1 MAKYI
6 SLFGGTTTDT
16 TVQVVKENQIVIGYG
31 PYMAMNRY
39 VVYKV
44 EHTDDGYIYHL
55 LNLDTKKTDRTDI
68 LQPLSR
74 KHGIGRYYDDANPQF
89 MDAFEVALLVEEAE
103 KQAAEEARQA
113 EQERQRVECVKAV
126 GRERF
131 AALLPPT
138 AKAVIVAELR
148 QDESDHM
155 TDYFAYRTVR
165 TVILGFS
172 SHTRDLFS
180 EMRKHA
186 SNFPETAYLAEANE
200 EYEHRE
206 KYSMGAGYDDA
217 NPQFMD
223 AFEVALLVEEAE
235 KQAAEEARQAEQERQ
250 RVECVK
256 AVGRERF
263 AALLPPTAKAV
274 IVAELRQDESDHMT
288 DYFAYRTVRTVIL
301 GFSSHTRDLFSEM
314 RKHASNFPETA
325 YLAEANEEY
334 EHREKYS
341 MGAGYYLG
349 QSKYYGWIIHKS
361 PIYNRERTIEDFAYI
376 AGDEANIRLSNA
388 TAERS
393 GKRHETVVQDDF
405 VIVDYSDKAIAVFG
419 DTKPIKTE
427 LSALGGRF
435 NSRLTHEGE
444 KKAGWIFQKSKEE
457 QVRRLIG
464 MNE

>member
-16 TVQVVKENQIVIGYG
+16 TVQVVKENQIVIGFG
-31 PYMAMNRY
+31 PYSTTNRY

-44 EHTDDGYIYHL
+44 EHTEDGYMYHL
-55 LNLDTKKTDRTDI
+55 LNLETKKTDCTDI
-68 LQPLSR
+68 LQPLSCQY
-74 KHGIGRYYDDANPQF
+74 GIGKYYDDKNPQF
-89 MDAFEVALLVEEAE
+89 MDAFEVALLVEKAE

-131 AALLPPT
+131 AAILPPT

-180 EMRKHA
+180 EMRKYA
-186 SNFPETAYLAEANE
+186 SNLPETAYLAEPC
-200 EYEHRE
+200 
-206 KYSMGAGYDDA
+206 DD
-217 NPQFMD
+217 
-223 AFEVALLVEEAE
+223 
-235 KQAAEEARQAEQERQ
+235 
-250 RVECVK
+250 
-256 AVGRERF
+256 
-263 AALLPPTAKAV
+263 
-274 IVAELRQDESDHMT
+274 
-288 DYFAYRTVRTVIL
+288 
-301 GFSSHTRDLFSEM
+301 
-314 RKHASNFPETA
+314 
-325 YLAEANEEY
+325 Y

-349 QSKYYGWIIHKS
+349 QSKYYGWIIKKT
-361 PIYNRERTIEDFAYI
+361 PIYNRERTIEDFAYT

-393 GKRHETVVQDDF
+393 DKRPETVVQGNF

-444 KKAGWIFQKSKEE
+444 RKAGWIFQKTKEA
-457 QVRRLIG
+457 QVRELIG
-464 MNE
+464 KNE

>member
-1 MAKYI
+1 MTKYI

-16 TVQVVKENQIVIGYG
+16 TVQVVKENQIIIGYG

-44 EHTDDGYIYHL
+44 EHTADGYMYHL
-55 LNLDTKKTDRTDI
+55 LNLETKEIDRTDI
-68 LQPLSR
+68 LQPLSC
-74 KHGIGRYYDDANPQF
+74 KHGIGRYYDDKNPEF
-89 MDAFEVALLVEEAE
+89 MDAFEVALLVQEAE
-103 KQAAEEARQA
+103 KKAADKARQA
-113 EQERQRVECVKAV
+113 EREQQRVECVKAV

-186 SNFPETAYLAEANE
+186 ANFPETAYL
-200 EYEHRE
+200 
-206 KYSMGAGYDDA
+206 
-217 NPQFMD
+217 
-223 AFEVALLVEEAE
+223 
-235 KQAAEEARQAEQERQ
+235 
-250 RVECVK
+250 
-256 AVGRERF
+256 
-263 AALLPPTAKAV
+263 
-274 IVAELRQDESDHMT
+274 
-288 DYFAYRTVRTVIL
+288 
-301 GFSSHTRDLFSEM
+301 SE
-314 RKHASNFPETA
+314 P
-325 YLAEANEEY
+325 NEEY

-349 QSKYYGWIIHKS
+349 RSKYYGWIIKKT
-361 PIYNRERTIEDFAYI
+361 PIYNRERTIEDFAYT
-376 AGDEANIRLSNA
+376 AGDEENIRLSGA
-388 TAERS
+388 TAERT
-393 GKRHETVVQDDF
+393 GKRPETVVQGDF
-405 VIVDYSDKAIAVFG
+405 ILVDYSDKAIAVFG
-419 DTKPIKTE
+419 DTKPIKAE

-444 KKAGWIFQKSKEE
+444 KRVGWIFQKSKEE

-464 MNE
+464 MSE

>member
-16 TVQVVKENQIVIGYG
+16 TVQVVKENQIVIGFG
-31 PYMAMNRY
+31 PYSTTNRY

-44 EHTDDGYIYHL
+44 EHTADDYMYHMID
-55 LNLDTKKTDRTDI
+55 LDTKEIRCTDI
-68 LQPLSR
+68 LQPLSCQY
-74 KHGIGRYYDDANPQF
+74 GIGKYYDDKNPQF
-89 MDAFEVALLVEEAE
+89 MDAFEVALLVEKAE
-103 KQAAEEARQA
+103 KQAAEEARQT

-131 AALLPPT
+131 AAILPPT

-180 EMRKHA
+180 EMRKYA
-186 SNFPETAYLAEANE
+186 SNLPETAYLAEPC
-200 EYEHRE
+200 
-206 KYSMGAGYDDA
+206 DD
-217 NPQFMD
+217 
-223 AFEVALLVEEAE
+223 
-235 KQAAEEARQAEQERQ
+235 
-250 RVECVK
+250 
-256 AVGRERF
+256 
-263 AALLPPTAKAV
+263 
-274 IVAELRQDESDHMT
+274 
-288 DYFAYRTVRTVIL
+288 
-301 GFSSHTRDLFSEM
+301 
-314 RKHASNFPETA
+314 
-325 YLAEANEEY
+325 Y

-349 QSKYYGWIIHKS
+349 QSKYYGWIIKKT
-361 PIYNRERTIEDFAYI
+361 PIYNRERTIEDFSYT

-393 GKRHETVVQDDF
+393 DKRPETVVQGDF

-444 KKAGWIFQKSKEE
+444 KKAGWIFQKTKEA
-457 QVRRLIG
+457 QVRELIG
-464 MNE
+464 KNE

>member
-1 MAKYI
+1 M
-6 SLFGGTTTDT
+6 
-16 TVQVVKENQIVIGYG
+16 
-31 PYMAMNRY
+31 
-39 VVYKV
+39 
-44 EHTDDGYIYHL
+44 
-55 LNLDTKKTDRTDI
+55 
-68 LQPLSR
+68 
-74 KHGIGRYYDDANPQF
+74 
-89 MDAFEVALLVEEAE
+89 EEAE

-131 AALLPPT
+131 AAILPPT
-138 AKAVIVAELR
+138 AKTVIVAELR

-180 EMRKHA
+180 EMRKYA
-186 SNFPETAYLAEANE
+186 SNLPETAYL
-200 EYEHRE
+200 
-206 KYSMGAGYDDA
+206 S
-217 NPQFMD
+217 
-223 AFEVALLVEEAE
+223 
-235 KQAAEEARQAEQERQ
+235 
-250 RVECVK
+250 
-256 AVGRERF
+256 
-263 AALLPPTAKAV
+263 
-274 IVAELRQDESDHMT
+274 
-288 DYFAYRTVRTVIL
+288 
-301 GFSSHTRDLFSEM
+301 
-314 RKHASNFPETA
+314 
-325 YLAEANEEY
+325 EANEEY

-349 QSKYYGWIIHKS
+349 QSKYYGWIIHKT

-388 TAERS
+388 TAKRS
-393 GKRHETVVQDDF
+393 DKRPETVVQDDF

-427 LSALGGRF
+427 LSALGGCF
-435 NSRLTHEGE
+435 NSRLTHKGE

-464 MNE
+464 KNE

>member
-16 TVQVVKENQIVIGYG
+16 TVQVVKENQIVIGFG
-31 PYMAMNRY
+31 PYSTTNRY

-44 EHTDDGYIYHL
+44 EHTADGYMYHMID
-55 LNLDTKKTDRTDI
+55 LDTKEIRYTDI
-68 LQPLSR
+68 LQPLSCQY
-74 KHGIGRYYDDANPQF
+74 GIGKYYDDANPQF

-186 SNFPETAYLAEANE
+186 SNFPETAYLAE
-200 EYEHRE
+200 
-206 KYSMGAGYDDA
+206 
-217 NPQFMD
+217 P
-223 AFEVALLVEEAE
+223 
-235 KQAAEEARQAEQERQ
+235 
-250 RVECVK
+250 C
-256 AVGRERF
+256 
-263 AALLPPTAKAV
+263 
-274 IVAELRQDESDHMT
+274 
-288 DYFAYRTVRTVIL
+288 
-301 GFSSHTRDLFSEM
+301 
-314 RKHASNFPETA
+314 
-325 YLAEANEEY
+325 EEY

-361 PIYNRERTIEDFAYI
+361 PIYNRERTIDDFAYI

-393 GKRHETVVQDDF
+393 DKRPETVVQGDF